1 MSKIGVFD
9 SGVGGL
15 SVAEA
20 IQEALPDDIVVF
32 RNDKEHVPYG
42 DKVPQQVLEY
52 VVPILTSLV
61 DEGCKVIVIACNT
74 VTTNHIEK
82 LRGLI
87 PVPLV
92 GMEPMVK
99 PASEITKSSII
110 AVCATPATLASKRYM
125 WLKDTYAR
133 RVKVIEP
140 DCRNWAAMIER
151 DQINEQSI
159 RGQIDGVCAQGADV
173 IVLGCTHYH
182 WIKELI
188 QDIAANRAVVV
199 QPEEQVIEQLKRVL
213 AKTRAR

>member
-15 SVAEA
+15 SVAVA

-42 DKVPQQVLEY
+42 DKAPQQVLEY
-52 VVPILTSLV
+52 VIPILTKLV
-61 DEGCKVIVIACNT
+61 DEGCKTIVIACNT
-74 VTTNHIEK
+74 VTTNHIGQ
-82 LRGLI
+82 LRRII

-99 PASEITKSSII
+99 AAAKITKNGVI
-110 AVCATPATLASKRYM
+110 AVCATPATLASKRYG

-133 RVKVIEP
+133 GIEVIEP
-140 DCRNWAAMIER
+140 DCRNWASMIER
-151 DQINEQSI
+151 DQINEQGI
-159 RGQIDGVCAQGADV
+159 RTQIDDACTSGADV

-213 AKTRAR
+213 AKN